1 MRRTRLIERYASL
14 WVLLDII
21 AGLLGLCGAGGASGG
36 IDPDGVPF
44 VWTDRQQAAFEGL
57 QACLL

>member
-36 IDPDGVPF
+36 IDPDGGPLRL
-44 VWTDRQQAAFEGL
+44 DRPATGGV
-57 QACLL
+57 